1 MKKKSWFFHVF
12 LENGWALTLIVLYF
26 DEIYV
31 WLFIKGTEIRLNQVN
46 ISLSPSSNQ
55 IKFFN
60 TINGKIN
67 VKYSVMCFS

>member
-1 MKKKSWFFHVF
+1 MIFSCF

-31 WLFIKGTEIRLNQVN
+31 WLFIKGTEIKLNQVN